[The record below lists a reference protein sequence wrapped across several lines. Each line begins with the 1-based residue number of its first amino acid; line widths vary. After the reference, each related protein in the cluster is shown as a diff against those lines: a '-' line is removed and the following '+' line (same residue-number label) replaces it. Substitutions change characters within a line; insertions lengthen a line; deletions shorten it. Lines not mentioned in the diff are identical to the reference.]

1 RQGNLSGRRLGAHI
15 KIGAASAP
23 HKKTMI
29 CVLNFSEAFEAY
41 VLLIVGVLVALY
53 CLELWWTKA
62 HAWRIHRLT
71 VHKCASCGLVFA
83 VGRFALH
90 STVKCPRCN
99 HKQNGFKGKG

>member
-1 RQGNLSGRRLGAHI
+1 
-15 KIGAASAP
+15 
-23 HKKTMI
+23 MI
-29 CVLNFSEAFEAY
+29 CVLKFSDAFEAY

-53 CLELWWTKA
+53 CLELWWAKA
-62 HAWRIHRLT
+62 HAWHIRRLT

-99 HKQNGFKGKG
+99 HKQNGLKGEG